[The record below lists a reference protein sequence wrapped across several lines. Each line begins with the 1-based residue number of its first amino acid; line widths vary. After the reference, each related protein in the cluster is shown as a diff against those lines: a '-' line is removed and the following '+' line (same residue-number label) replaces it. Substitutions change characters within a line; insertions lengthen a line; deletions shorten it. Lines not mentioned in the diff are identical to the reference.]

1 MFIAPKDSDFGMQL
15 INWYLANKRD
25 LPWRNTTNPYAIW
38 LSEIILQQTRVAQG
52 LPYYEK
58 FLKAYPTVMDLAAAP
73 QEEVL
78 RLWQG
83 LGYYSRARNLHN
95 TAKIIVQEHFGS
107 FPDNYKG
114 LLTLKGIGP
123 YTAAAIASFAYNEN
137 VAVVDGNVF
146 RVLARLMGNDT
157 DIASNEGKKVFTA
170 IANEL
175 LVEGQAN
182 VFNQAVMEF
191 GAIHCTPQKP
201 NCLFCP
207 FDTVCEANL
216 KSLQAALPVKIK
228 KLKIKNR
235 FLNYVVFI
243 QNKKVLLKKRS
254 AGDIWEGLHDFYL
267 IETDSL
273 TNFEDLED
281 DLLAESLE
289 KGIVLQHSEVF
300 KHILTHQRL
309 EANFTVIQLPTDFS
323 LHLQNQYVWCDEE
336 KLELVA
342 KPILIVNYLKK
353 NNIKR
358 NFTELLTNQ

>member
-1 MFIAPKDSDFGMQL
+1 MYLASENPDLGRTFID
-15 INWYLANKRD
+15 WYLANKRD

-58 FLKAYPTVMDLAAAP
+58 FLAAYPTVMDLAAAP

-95 TAKIIVQEHFGS
+95 TAKIIVSEHGGD
-107 FPDNYKG
+107 FPDNYKE

-123 YTAAAIASFAYNEN
+123 YTAAAIASFAYNED

-146 RVLARLMGNDT
+146 RVLARLMGNRT
-157 DIASNEGKKVFTA
+157 DIASTEGKKVFTA

-175 LVEGQAN
+175 LTVGQAN
-182 VFNQAVMEF
+182 VFNQAIMEF

-207 FDTVCEANL
+207 FASICEANAQ
-216 KSLQAALPVKIK
+216 SLQTVLPIKIK
-228 KLKIKNR
+228 KLTIKHR
-235 FLNYVVFI
+235 FLNYIVFI
-243 QNKKVLLKKRS
+243 QNNKVLMKKRT

-267 IETDSL
+267 IETETA
-273 TNFEDLED
+273 TNFEDLKD
-281 DLLAESLE
+281 DLLQEALE
-289 KGIVLQHSEVF
+289 KGIVLQHLEVF

-309 EANFTVIQLPTDFS
+309 EANFTLIQLPTDFS
-323 LHLQNQYVWCDEE
+323 LHLQNLYLWCDEE

-358 NFTELLTNQ
+358 NFTELPIKA